1 MSIVVR
7 PFHPLDVLRI
17 EPSHFGQPDCSLSLE
32 DGHRFSDAG
41 GAISVLHH
49 GRILLIGGVVNIWP
63 GRSEVWSVLAKGSEK
78 QMLMLTKIA
87 RNTLELSFVKR
98 LESYCLSGFSQGERW
113 LKILGFQHEAT
124 LKSYYP
130 NGSDAELYVRIGE

>member
-7 PFHPLDVLRI
+7 HFHPLDVLRMK
-17 EPSHFGQPDCSLSLE
+17 PSHFGQPDCCLTLE
-32 DGHRFSDAG
+32 DGRRLFDLG
-41 GAISVLHH
+41 GAISVLDN
-49 GRILLIGGVVNIWP
+49 GRILLIGGIVNIWP
-63 GRSEVWSVLAKGSEK
+63 GRSEVWSVLGIGSEK
-78 QMLMLTKIA
+78 QMLSLTRVA
-87 RNTLELSFVKR
+87 RKTLNLSFVKR

-124 LKSYYP
+124 LRKYYP